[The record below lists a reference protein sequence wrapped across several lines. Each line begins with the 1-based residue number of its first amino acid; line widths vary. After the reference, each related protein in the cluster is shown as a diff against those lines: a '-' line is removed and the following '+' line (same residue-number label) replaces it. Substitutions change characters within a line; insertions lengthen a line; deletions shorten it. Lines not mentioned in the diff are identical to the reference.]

1 MQKHIEQAL
10 VNLNSLNPEKGGRIK
25 KVLRRYVDREIGL
38 NEVNYELR
46 DTDLIPMPPRCEM
59 FGKANNTPE
68 EEEKYRN
75 YLKNKLIYQE
85 I

>member
-1 MQKHIEQAL
+1 MQQHIEQAL

-25 KVLRRYVDREIGL
+25 KVLRRYMDIEIGL

-46 DTDLIPMPPRCEM
+46 DNDLIPMPSRCEM

-68 EEEKYRN
+68 E
-75 YLKNKLIYQE
+75 
-85 I
+85 